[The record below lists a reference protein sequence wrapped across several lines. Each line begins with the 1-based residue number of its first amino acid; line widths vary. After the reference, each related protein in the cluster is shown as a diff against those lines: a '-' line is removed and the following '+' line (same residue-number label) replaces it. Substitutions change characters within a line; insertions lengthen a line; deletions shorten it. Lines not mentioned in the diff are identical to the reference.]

1 MKRAIIYVHGKGGS
15 CTEAGSYSK
24 NCPGYDMIGFDYE
37 IDLPWIVK
45 GSLQKEYKKETEIYD
60 SVSVIANSIGAFF
73 TMDSLQKFDIEKA
86 LFISPILDM
95 EKLIRYMMDQAGV
108 TEQVLSQEKEIQT
121 GPGETL
127 SWDYLEYVKNN
138 KIQWDIPTHI
148 LYAEIGRASCR
159 ERV

>member
-1 MKRAIIYVHGKGGS
+1 
-15 CTEAGSYSK
+15 
-24 NCPGYDMIGFDYE
+24 MIGFDYE

-148 LYAEIGRASCR
+148 L
-159 ERV
+159 